1 MILSSDFGIES
12 LFRKT
17 VNQGNLQNHLG
28 ENLLC
33 ILGGSMNYEN
43 SSHSSSVSISESFAS
58 ICYFGEG
65 VQGF

>member
-17 VNQGNLQNHLG
+17 VNLGNLQNHLG

-33 ILGGSMNYEN
+33 ILGGSMNCEN
-43 SSHSSSVSISESFAS
+43 SSLSSSVSISESFAS
-58 ICYFGEG
+58 ISYFGEG